1 MSCKSPI
8 PKKKKKKEYPRNY
21 HPGQEIVLFHPHQNT
36 LPVPLPNLTHLS
48 TPKSTHCPDY
58 YIPYAP

>member
-8 PKKKKKKEYPRNY
+8 PKKKKNKEYPRNY
-21 HPGQEIVLFHPHQNT
+21 HPGQEILLFHPHQNT